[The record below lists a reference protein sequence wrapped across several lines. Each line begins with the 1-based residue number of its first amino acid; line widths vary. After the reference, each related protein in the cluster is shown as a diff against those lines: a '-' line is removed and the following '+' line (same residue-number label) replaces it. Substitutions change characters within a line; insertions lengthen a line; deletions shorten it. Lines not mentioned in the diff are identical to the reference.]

1 MLPGEHKLNALR
13 LLAAEVIGGAGQL
26 AAHGMPRLRTL
37 LREALRPMN
46 SYYTNKIE
54 GQQTEPLLIERAMR
68 QDFSRS
74 PDEARRQRIAIAHI
88 DTERWSETAWKT
100 YDSATFF
107 SPETVCEIHRHLQ
120 LTGWAF
126 TMHAGYTRLRQP
138 HDVREKLF
146 AAQQGEAA

>member
-1 MLPGEHKLNALR
+1 MSEINVSYPYNGPHQMLPILPGEHKLDGLR
-13 LLAAEVIGGAGQL
+13 LLAADVIASAGEL

-68 QDFSRS
+68 QDFSGS

-88 DTERWSETAWKT
+88 DTE
-100 YDSATFF
+100 
-107 SPETVCEIHRHLQ
+107 
-120 LTGWAF
+120 
-126 TMHAGYTRLRQP
+126 
-138 HDVREKLF
+138 
-146 AAQQGEAA
+146 